1 MKLARPP
8 KGEIA
13 LGFSSSTCLVSPKSE
28 VISVREAL
36 CGVGSGVSSIYTDI
50 ASKTS
55 AENGDLQMDLAIR
68 VGYD

>member
-1 MKLARPP
+1 
-8 KGEIA
+8 
-13 LGFSSSTCLVSPKSE
+13 LVSPKSE

-36 CGVGSGVSSIYTDI
+36 CGVGSGVSSIYTHI